1 MVIILDTYKDSI
13 PSRPCAS
20 TARSSSHEN
29 LITDELIARALQA
42 ILDVCDADGRM
53 KARAMREKTGF
64 TLTEAIQLLVYLRRQ
79 DVLGDEVDGRRVV
92 NRTLASEYL
101 SILSPLEE
109 TPLQKEPKEEQSFSQ
124 AHIAWACMH
133 ARDNKL
139 TPMRVARPS
148 RWTIG
153 LARALHLVLS
163 DTPGALLLPT
173 SRAKRL
179 CDLVTDMS
187 EQDRAFYVRWAESKL
202 PEDGKV
208 GAGERSG

>member
-1 MVIILDTYKDSI
+1 MAIILDPVVDSTL
-13 PSRPCAS
+13 SRPCAS

-53 KARAMREKTGF
+53 KARAMREKAGF

-79 DVLGDEVDGRRVV
+79 DALGDEVDGQRVV
-92 NRTLASEYL
+92 NRALASEYL
-101 SILSPLEE
+101 SILSPSEE
-109 TPLQKEPKEEQSFSQ
+109 PPVQEEPKEERSFSR

-133 ARDNKL
+133 ARDNNL

-153 LARALHLVLS
+153 LARALSLALS

-179 CDLVTDMS
+179 CGLVRDMS
-187 EQDRAFYVRWAESKL
+187 EVERTPYIRWAETRL
-202 PEDGKV
+202 PADGKV